1 MSNETNDIW
10 EIVRTQRAVRR
21 FRPDPIPDDVLRRI
35 LRAATRAPSATNVQ
49 PWAWLVLKDRDVKAR
64 VWEWYVKAQQEVY
77 GPTASGMERT
87 PFAEVPAIVVAC
99 HRSGGARMGYTSAAS
114 IYPAVQNL
122 MLTARA
128 LGIGSVLTTLHRR
141 YQDEIRAILG
151 VPDDVETAALIPLGY
166 PEDGRFG
173 ANKRR
178 PVEELTY
185 VDRWERPYPWAT
197 QDSS

>member
-21 FRPDPIPDDVLRRI
+21 FLPDPIPDDVLRRI

-77 GPTASGMERT
+77 GPAASGMERT
-87 PFAEVPAIVVAC
+87 PFADTSAVVVAC

-122 MLTARA
+122 MLAARA
-128 LGIGSVLTTLHRR
+128 LGVGSVLTTLHRR

-185 VDRWERPYPWAT
+185 LDHWERPYVW
-197 QDSS
+197 Q